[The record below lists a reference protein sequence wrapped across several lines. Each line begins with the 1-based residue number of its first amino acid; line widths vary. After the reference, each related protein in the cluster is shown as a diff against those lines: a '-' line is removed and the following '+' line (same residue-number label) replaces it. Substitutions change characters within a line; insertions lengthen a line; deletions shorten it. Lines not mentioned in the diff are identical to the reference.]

1 MSIGAITKKSRNA
14 KIRHWSPYPDR
25 CKTQQISNKAV
36 IENSGML
43 ESVLD
48 QCRTQEMCDKAVDNY
63 RHALKFVPSCFKIQ
77 DMCYKVVNTYPC
89 TIQFKTW
96 IL

>member
-1 MSIGAITKKSRNA
+1 
-14 KIRHWSPYPDR
+14 
-25 CKTQQISNKAV
+25 
-36 IENSGML
+36 ML

-63 RHALKFVPSCFKIQ
+63 RHELKFVPSCFKIQ

-89 TIQFKTW
+89 TIQFKT
-96 IL
+96 